1 MQNTNCSEVW
11 QDSSG
16 KCYAYI
22 TFLNLIGGVMANML
36 ASCAVD
42 HGFDPWSGKTKEYR
56 IVICCFSVKHI
67 VIRNKSKV
75 WMVQNWDTVPEWS
88 FIPTRSWTVDSIS

>member
-1 MQNTNCSEVW
+1 
-11 QDSSG
+11 
-16 KCYAYI
+16 
-22 TFLNLIGGVMANML
+22 MANML

-42 HGFDPWSGKTKEYR
+42 HGFDPWSGQTKEYR
-56 IVICCFSVKHI
+56 IVICCFTVKHI

-88 FIPTRSWTVDSIS
+88 FIHTRLWTVDSIS